1 LSSVD
6 VVAAEQSTILR
17 IVQAAKAASA
27 AGRSREA
34 GELLARAAQLAPHHP
49 AVLNERG
56 LQLMQRGELAG
67 ARELFDRATAADPG
81 HPALWSNLA
90 ASLDAL
96 GLHEE
101 EMAAIE
107 RALAIEP
114 RHPAALLQKATL
126 IEKRGDR
133 REAARIY
140 RAALVTA
147 GPETA
152 PPPSLRAALEHAREA
167 VRLDD
172 AALARTIEE
181 RLAPVRAQHG
191 SGVSR
196 RADQCVELLT
206 GQRSRYLPQPTF
218 MYFPGIPALEF
229 FDDHEFP
236 WLGGI
241 EAATDAIRA
250 ELTHVLA
257 SDQAGLEPYVA
268 YPDGVPLDQWRELN
282 RSRRWS
288 AYFLWNQGAVQPQH
302 LARCPRTA
310 DAVKTAPLCD
320 VAQHGPNVFFS
331 ILEPRTRIPPHT
343 GVTNARLTVHL
354 PLIVPSGCGFRVGAE
369 TREWIPGRAWV
380 FDDTIEHEAWNDS
393 DTPRAIL
400 IFDIWNPDLTA
411 AERDLV
417 RAATEAIG
425 GYYGVPPPG
434 LV

>member
-1 LSSVD
+1 M
-6 VVAAEQSTILR
+6 AADQSTILR
-17 IVQAAKAASA
+17 IIQAARAAGA

-34 GELLARAAQLAPHHP
+34 EELLVRAAQVAPDHP

-56 LQLMQRGELAG
+56 LQLMQRGDNAG
-67 ARELFDRATAADPG
+67 ARELFERATAADPA

-101 EMAAIE
+101 EIAAIE
-107 RALAIEP
+107 RALKIEP
-114 RHPAALLQKATL
+114 RHPPALLQKASL
-126 IEKRGDR
+126 IEKRGDP

-140 RAALVTA
+140 RAALVTL

-167 VRLDD
+167 VRQDD

-181 RLAPVRAQHG
+181 RLAPVRARHG
-191 SGVSR
+191 SGVSP

-206 GQRSRYLPQPTF
+206 GRRSRYLPQPTF

-229 FDDHEFP
+229 FDNREFP
-236 WLGGI
+236 WLAAL

-250 ELTHVLA
+250 ELTAVL
-257 SDQAGLEPYVA
+257 SSHQPGLEPYVA

-288 AYFLWNQGAVQPQH
+288 AYFLWNQGAAQSEH

-310 DAVKTAPLCD
+310 AVLKAVPQCD
-320 VAQHGPNVFFS
+320 IAHHGPNVFFS

-354 PLIVPSGCGFRVGAE
+354 PLIVPPGCGFRVGGE

-393 DTPRAIL
+393 DAPRAIL
-400 IFDIWNPDLTA
+400 IFDIWSPFLTA
-411 AERDLV
+411 AERDMV

-425 GYYGVPPPG
+425 SYYGGPPPG
-434 LV
+434 LA

>member
-1 LSSVD
+1 M
-6 VVAAEQSTILR
+6 AADQSTILR
-17 IVQAAKAASA
+17 IIQAARAAAA

-34 GELLARAAQLAPHHP
+34 AELLARAAQAAPDHP
-49 AVLNERG
+49 AVLNEQG
-56 LQLMQRGELAG
+56 LQLLQRGDPAG
-67 ARELFDRATAADPG
+67 ARELFERATAADPA

-101 EMAAIE
+101 EMTAIE
-107 RALAIEP
+107 RALRNEP
-114 RHPAALLQKATL
+114 RHPPALLQKANL
-126 IEKRGDR
+126 IEKRGDP

-140 RAALVTA
+140 RAALVTL
-147 GPETA
+147 GPEIA
-152 PPPSLRAALEHAREA
+152 PPPSLRGALEHARAA
-167 VRLDD
+167 VRQDD

-191 SGVSR
+191 SGVSG
-196 RADQCVELLT
+196 RAEQCIELLT
-206 GQRSRYLPQPTF
+206 GQRSRHVPQPTF

-229 FDDHEFP
+229 FDNGEFP
-236 WLGGI
+236 WLSAI

-250 ELTHVLA
+250 ELTAVLS

-288 AYFLWNQGAVQPQH
+288 AYFLWNEGAAQPAH
-302 LARCPRTA
+302 LARCPHTA
-310 DAVKTAPLCD
+310 EAVKAAPQCD
-320 VAQHGPNVFFS
+320 IAHHGPNVFFS
-331 ILEPRTRIPPHT
+331 ILEPGTRIPPHT

-354 PLIVPSGCGFRVGAE
+354 PLIVPPGCRFRVGGE

-400 IFDIWNPDLTA
+400 IFDIWNPHLTA

-425 GYYGVPPPG
+425 SYYGGPPQG

>member
-1 LSSVD
+1 M
-6 VVAAEQSTILR
+6 AADQSTLLR
-17 IVQAAKAASA
+17 TIQAARAAAA

-34 GELLARAAQLAPHHP
+34 EELLARAAQQAPDHP

-56 LQLMQRGELAG
+56 LQLMQRGEAAG
-67 ARELFDRATAADPG
+67 ARELFQRATATDPG

-107 RALAIEP
+107 RALKIEP
-114 RHPAALLQKATL
+114 RHPIALLQKAAL
-126 IEKRGDR
+126 IEKRGDP

-140 RAALVTA
+140 RAALVTV

-152 PPPSLRAALEHAREA
+152 PPPSLHAALEHARDA
-167 VRLDD
+167 IRQDD

-181 RLAPVRAQHG
+181 RAAPVRARYG
-191 SGVSR
+191 SGVSH
-196 RADQCVELLT
+196 RADQCIELLT
-206 GQRSRYLPQPTF
+206 GHRSRYLPQPTF

-229 FDDHEFP
+229 FANDEFP
-236 WLGGI
+236 WLGPI

-250 ELTHVLA
+250 ELTAVLA

-288 AYFLWNQGAVQPQH
+288 AYFLWNQGTAQPRH

-310 DAVKTAPLCD
+310 EAVKVAPQCD

-343 GVTNARLTVHL
+343 GVTNARLTVHV
-354 PLIVPSGCGFRVGAE
+354 PLIVPPGCGFRVGGE

-393 DTPRAIL
+393 DAPRAIL
-400 IFDIWNPDLTA
+400 IFDIWNPYLTA

-425 GYYGVPPPG
+425 SYYGGPPPG

>member
-1 LSSVD
+1 
-6 VVAAEQSTILR
+6 VAADHTSILR
-17 IVQAAKAASA
+17 IIQASKAAGA

-34 GELLARAAQLAPHHP
+34 EELLARATQLAPAHP

-56 LQLMQRGELAG
+56 LQLLQRGEAAG
-67 ARELFDRATAADPG
+67 ARELFERATSADPN

-90 ASLDAL
+90 ASLHAL
-96 GLHEE
+96 GLPGD

-114 RHPAALLQKATL
+114 RHPPALLQKAAL
-126 IEKRGDR
+126 IEQRGDPR
-133 REAARIY
+133 SAARIY
-140 RAALVTA
+140 RAALVTV
-147 GPETA
+147 GPETV

-167 VRLDD
+167 VRADD
-172 AALARTIEE
+172 AALARTLEE

-191 SGVSR
+191 SAAAR
-196 RADQCVELLT
+196 RADQCIDLIT
-206 GQRSRYLPQPTF
+206 GHRSRYLPQPTF

-229 FDDHEFP
+229 FDNGEFP
-236 WLGGI
+236 WLGAI
-241 EAATDAIRA
+241 EAATEAIRA
-250 ELTHVLA
+250 ELTAVLA

-268 YPDGVPLDQWRELN
+268 YPEGVPLDQWRELN

-288 AYFLWNQGAVQPQH
+288 AYFLWNQGVAQPQH

-310 DAVKTAPLCD
+310 QAVGGAPQCD
-320 VAQHGPNVFFS
+320 VERHGPNVFFS

-354 PLIVPSGCGFRVGAE
+354 PLIVPPGCGFRVGSE
-369 TREWIPGRAWV
+369 TRAWIPGRAWV

-400 IFDIWNPDLTA
+400 IFDIWNPYLTQ

-417 RAATEAIG
+417 RTATEAIG
-425 GYYGVPPPG
+425 SYYGGPPPG

>member
-1 LSSVD
+1 MTADQSSL
-6 VVAAEQSTILR
+6 LR
-17 IVQAAKAASA
+17 IIQAARAAGA

-34 GELLARAAQLAPHHP
+34 EELLVRAAQLAPDHP

-56 LQLMQRGELAG
+56 LQLMQRGEAAG
-67 ARELFDRATAADPG
+67 ARELFQRATAGDPG

-90 ASLDAL
+90 ASLEAL
-96 GLHEE
+96 GLREE
-101 EMAAIE
+101 GMAAIE
-107 RALAIEP
+107 RALKIEP
-114 RHPAALLQKATL
+114 RHPTALLQKASL
-126 IEKRGDR
+126 IEQRGDP

-140 RAALVTA
+140 RAALVTL

-152 PPPSLRAALEHAREA
+152 PPPSLRAALEHAREL
-167 VRLDD
+167 VRQDD
-172 AALARTIEE
+172 AALAHTIAE
-181 RLAPVRAQHG
+181 RVAPVRARHG
-191 SGVSR
+191 AGVSR
-196 RADQCVELLT
+196 RADQCIELLT
-206 GQRSRYLPQPTF
+206 GHRSRYLPQPTF

-229 FDDHEFP
+229 FENDAFP
-236 WLGGI
+236 WLGAI

-250 ELTHVLA
+250 ELTGVLS

-288 AYFLWNQGAVQPQH
+288 AYFLWNQGAAQPSH
-302 LARCPRTA
+302 LASCPRTA
-310 DAVKTAPLCD
+310 EAVKAAPQCD

-354 PLIVPSGCGFRVGAE
+354 PLIVPPGCGFRVGGE

-380 FDDTIEHEAWNDS
+380 FDDTLEHEAWNDS
-393 DTPRAIL
+393 DAPRAIL
-400 IFDIWNPDLTA
+400 IFDIWNPYLTA

-425 GYYGVPPPG
+425 SYYGGPPPG

>member
-1 LSSVD
+1 MSADQSS
-6 VVAAEQSTILR
+6 ILR
-17 IVQAAKAASA
+17 ILQAASA
-27 AGRSREA
+27 AGAAGRSHEA
-34 GELLARAAQLAPHHP
+34 EELLARAARLAPEHP
-49 AVLNERG
+49 AVLNQRG
-56 LQLMQRGELAG
+56 LQLMERGEPAR
-67 ARELFDRATAADPG
+67 ARELFERATGADAG

-96 GLHEE
+96 GLYEE
-101 EMAAIE
+101 EMAAVE
-107 RALAIEP
+107 RALTLEP
-114 RHPAALLQKATL
+114 RHPPALLQKASL
-126 IEKRGDR
+126 LERRGDP

-140 RAALVTA
+140 RAALATL

-152 PPPSLRAALEHAREA
+152 PPPSLRTALAHAREA
-167 VRLDD
+167 VRQDD
-172 AALARTIEE
+172 AALARAIDE
-181 RLAPVRAQHG
+181 RLAPVRARHG
-191 SGVSR
+191 SAMPR
-196 RADQCVELLT
+196 RAEQCIEMLT

-229 FDDHEFP
+229 FDNVEFP
-236 WLGGI
+236 WIGAI

-250 ELTHVLA
+250 ELTQVLA
-257 SDQAGLEPYVA
+257 SDEAGLEPYVA
-268 YPDGVPLDQWRELN
+268 YPDGAPLDQWRELN

-288 AYFLWNQGAVQPQH
+288 AYFLWNQGAAQPPH
-302 LARCPRTA
+302 LARCPSTA
-310 DAVKTAPLCD
+310 AAVKAAPRCEI
-320 VAQHGPNVFFS
+320 AQHGPNVFFS

-354 PLIVPSGCGFRVGAE
+354 PLIVPQGCRFRVGSE

-400 IFDIWNPDLTA
+400 IFDVWNPYLST

-425 GYYGVPPPG
+425 SYYGAPPPG